1 MRILIF
7 NGYYYPA
14 RNYGGPQTSIQ
25 NLVMAC
31 GDEHLF
37 YIVSKN
43 HDFNSKESF
52 DVPLRKIVPVG
63 KANVIYLKDGELD
76 YSIRDMIFFIKKI
89 NPDLIWFS
97 GVLVPAK
104 RIVGAIAARKLHIP
118 LLLSP
123 RGEVNAD
130 HVSIK
135 AWKKKPM
142 LYLLKILGIYKES
155 FFHSTCQDEYDG
167 IIKYF
172 HPNLDHVFMV
182 PNIPLAKQP
191 VLHDHVKKVGHL
203 SCYFLSRIH
212 PVKNILFAIEALSC
226 CHSTIIYDI
235 YGPIEDLSYWAEC
248 QASIAK
254 LPSNIKVNYKGF
266 LSRENLSEVIQSY
279 DCLLFMSQNEN
290 YSHAVAESLSNSR
303 PVIIGRGATPWDDI
317 DGIAGLTSLLDSPAE
332 LSKKIEM
339 LASLDDESYKKL
351 VSSTE
356 AFFTNSPL
364 VKNAI
369 KGHLDMFRRINNS
382 KTSNV
387 ST

>member
-14 RNYGGPQTSIQ
+14 RNYGGPQTSIA

-43 HDFNSKESF
+43 HDFNSRDIF
-52 DVPLRKIVPVG
+52 DVPLHKVVPVG

-76 YSIRDMIFFIKKI
+76 YSIRDMMSFIKDI
-89 NPDLIWFS
+89 NPDLIWFA

-104 RIVGAIAARKLHIP
+104 RIVGAFAARRLHIP
-118 LLLSP
+118 FLLSP

-130 HVSIK
+130 HVAIK

-142 LYLLKILGIYKES
+142 LFLLRLLGIYKDS
-155 FFHSTCQDEYDG
+155 YFHSTCTDEYDG

-172 HPNLDHVFMV
+172 HPKLDHVFMV

-191 VLHDHVKKVGHL
+191 VLHNPVKKEGHL
-203 SCYFLSRIH
+203 NCYFLSRIH
-212 PVKNILFAIEALSC
+212 PVKNILFTINALSH
-226 CHSTIIYDI
+226 CHSIVRYDI
-235 YGPIEDLSYWAEC
+235 YGPIEDSSYWSDC
-248 QASIAK
+248 QASINR
-254 LPSNIKVNYKGF
+254 LPSNITVNYKGF

-279 DCLLFMSQNEN
+279 DCLLFMSQNED
-290 YSHAVAESLSNSR
+290 YSHTIAESLSNSR
-303 PVIIGRGATPWDDI
+303 PVIIGRGATPWDDVDGVAGFTSSLNNPI
-317 DGIAGLTSLLDSPAE
+317 D
-332 LSKKIEM
+332 LSQKIDL
-339 LASLDDESYKKL
+339 LASLDNESYKKL

-356 AFFTNSPL
+356 VFFINSPL
-364 VKNAI
+364 VNNAI
-369 KGHLDMFRRINNS
+369 KGHLNMFKCINDS
-382 KTSNV
+382 R
-387 ST
+387 